1 MTKKVYIVAA
11 KRTAIGSFQGSL
23 SPFSAVELGAEVIK
37 AALSQASLSP
47 DSVDEV
53 IAGNVLGSGLGQGV
67 GRQASIH
74 AGIPA
79 EVPAYTLNM
88 ICGSG
93 MKSLLNG
100 INAIRA
106 EDANL
111 VVSAGMESMS
121 NASFVLDGQTRRGNK
136 MGDISLIDTVL
147 KDGLTDAFTGIH
159 MGITAENI
167 AAQYGIT
174 REEQDRFACE
184 SQAKAQRAIQAG
196 VFDEEIVPMQV
207 NGRKTSYQVNKDEHP
222 REDVSFDSL
231 AVLWPAFVQDGSVT
245 AGNASG
251 INDGAVALILASEQA
266 VERHQLT
273 PLVEIV
279 SVGQGG
285 VAPEMMGMGP
295 CPAIDQALK
304 RARLTLS
311 EIDRI
316 ELNEAFAAQALGV
329 MHELCEQHSV
339 TLDWF
344 RERTNLNGGAIALGH
359 PIGASGGRIVTTLIY
374 EMIRSN
380 RQLGLASLCIGGGMG
395 TAIIVKRCE

>member
-1 MTKKVYIVAA
+1 MRKKVYIVAA

-47 DSVDEV
+47 DYVDEV

-111 VVSAGMESMS
+111 IVAAGMESMS
-121 NASFVLDGQTRRGNK
+121 NASFVLDGQTRRGNT

-207 NGRKTSYQVNKDEHP
+207 NGRKRSYQVNKDEHP
-222 REDVSFDSL
+222 REDVSFGSL
-231 AVLWPAFVQDGSVT
+231 AALRPVFVQDGSVT

-251 INDGAVALILASEQA
+251 INDGAVALILASERA
-266 VERHQLT
+266 VERHQLS

-339 TLDWF
+339 TPDWF